1 MSTLN
6 EFTILQ
12 DINKYQNTETYE
24 NNYQEN
30 NKQKD
35 YQYNDYEQDNN
46 DLEWENDELEWE
58 NDDLEREN
66 DELEQENDDLEQE
79 NDNFKQENDD
89 LEQEQVNEYN
99 DPKIFD
105 GKKDFF
111 SNYENSEFGSFNS
124 FTIMA
129 FFMWTTKHMICKC
142 KTIFKIFSS
151 LLNYLQF
158 LFIYFSN

>member
-1 MSTLN
+1 NYENTYPTHLSTLN

-12 DINKYQNTETYE
+12 DINKYQNTEIYE

-46 DLEWENDELEWE
+46 DLERDNNE
-58 NDDLEREN
+58 LEREN
-66 DELEQENDDLEQE
+66 DELERENDDLEQE
-79 NDNFKQENDD
+79 NDNFKQEDDD

-129 FFMWTTKHMICKC
+129 FF
-142 KTIFKIFSS
+142 
-151 LLNYLQF
+151 
-158 LFIYFSN
+158 